1 LGDKTAIETAFAGL
15 RPVMRLDI
23 MGRLTSSYNQSRIVI
38 RLMTP
43 RGSGAQVPGSI
54 VVEASERLGGEQA
67 RKDRRTAETAAAE
80 PPEEP
85 PGGH

>member
-1 LGDKTAIETAFAGL
+1 
-15 RPVMRLDI
+15 
-23 MGRLTSSYNQSRIVI
+23 
-38 RLMTP
+38 MTP

-54 VVEASERLGGEQA
+54 VVEASEGLGGEQA